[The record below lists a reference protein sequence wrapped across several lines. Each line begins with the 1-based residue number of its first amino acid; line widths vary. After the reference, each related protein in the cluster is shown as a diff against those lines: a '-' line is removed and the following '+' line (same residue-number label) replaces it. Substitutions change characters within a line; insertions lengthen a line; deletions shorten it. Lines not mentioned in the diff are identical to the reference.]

1 MRVLAPDSPSR
12 LSKARRLARLSN
24 GVAQDADGALR
35 SLTILIPV
43 FNDWACAAQLL
54 PLIDAELSGIAA
66 EVHVILIDDGST
78 APASEELVPL
88 PLQAICDV
96 QVLRLRGN
104 LGHQRAIA
112 IGLYYVHQFLSADAT
127 IVMDGDGEDRPRDIP
142 ALLAGL
148 AQSGGREMVFA
159 ARTKRLERPAF
170 RFFYHLYRI
179 VHRVLTGIPVRVGN
193 FSVVPR
199 ASLDRLMVSSDLW
212 NHYAAAAFRSKLPLR
227 MVPLAR
233 GTRLNGKSH
242 MNFFALA
249 VHGLS
254 AISVF
259 ADVVSVRLLVS
270 ATAFGFILL
279 LLLAGVLYGRFAMPH
294 AIPAWAAI
302 AVGSLAAICLQAMML
317 SLGLVLAIVGARS
330 HTSFIPL
337 RDSEYYIL
345 EQKLLWGK
353 HEPVGLRRWRTGAV

>member
-1 MRVLAPDSPSR
+1 MPVLVSDSPSR
-12 LSKARRLARLSN
+12 LSKARRLARLAN
-24 GVAQDADGALR
+24 GVARDAGGALR

-43 FNDWACAAQLL
+43 FDDWDCAARLL
-54 PLIDAELSGIAA
+54 PLIDAELSGTAA
-66 EVHVILIDDGST
+66 DVHVILIDDGST
-78 APASEELVPL
+78 TPASVDLVPA
-88 PLQAICDV
+88 LQSISDV
-96 QVLRLRGN
+96 RVLRLRGN

-112 IGLYYVHQFLSADAT
+112 IGLYYVHQFLPSDAT

-170 RFFYHLYRI
+170 RFFYRLYRV

-199 ASLDRLMVSSDLW
+199 ASVDRLMISSDLW

-227 MVPLAR
+227 TVPLERGAR
-233 GTRLNGKSH
+233 LTGKSR
-242 MNFFALA
+242 MNFFALV

-259 ADVVSVRLLVS
+259 ADVVSVRLLVG
-270 ATAFGFILL
+270 ATAFGLLSLL
-279 LLLAGVLYGRFAMPH
+279 LSAGVLYGRFFMPH

-302 AVGSLAAICLQAMML
+302 AVGSLAVVCLQAMML
-317 SLGLVLAIVGARS
+317 SLVLVLAVISARS

-345 EQKLLWGK
+345 ETKRLWGK